1 MYIAVDIGGTNIR
14 IASFEQTNPSSQLK
28 HKKIPTCLE
37 YKKGL
42 EEVIKTI
49 HELADGEKINAV
61 GISIASGISADG
73 KTIINPNIPE
83 WKAEN
88 LVPDLI
94 SAFHANVKIINDG
107 TAGGIAEMFTGSGKD
122 LDSFTFLAWGTGLG
136 GVTIKK
142 TGKVFDIYEVE
153 PGHLKIRGDGRKC
166 ECGKADCIESY
177 VGGLAVEK
185 RLGKRMSTLAENEWD
200 EILDYMRAGINQIL
214 EKHPVDNVI
223 FDGRVILEHPDF
235 VKKLEGTVNDDY
247 PTWVNF
253 EQSSIGD
260 EAPLYGALISLRQD
274 LNFQI
279 HKEF

>member
-1 MYIAVDIGGTNIR
+1 MYIAVDIGGTNTR
-14 IASFEQTNPSSQLK
+14 IASFKDTDPETKLNF
-28 HKKIPTCLE
+28 KKIETE
-37 YKKGL
+37 KEFEKGL
-42 EEVIKTI
+42 ESLRNII
-49 HELADGEKINAV
+49 SELIEDEKIEGL
-61 GISIASGISADG
+61 GISIASGINAEG
-73 KTIINPNIPE
+73 KTIVNPNIPE
-83 WKAEN
+83 WKAEK
-88 LVPDLI
+88 LVPKLT
-94 SAFHANVKIINDG
+94 SVFHTKVKIINDG
-107 TAGGIAEMFTGSGKD
+107 TAGGIAEMFTGNGKD

-136 GVTIKK
+136 GVTIKRNDK
-142 TGKVFDIYEVE
+142 TFDIHEVE

-166 ECGKADCIESY
+166 ECGGTNCIESY
-177 VGGLAVEK
+177 VGGHAVEK
-185 RLGKRMSTLAENEWD
+185 RLGKLMSTLNETEWD

-214 EKHPVDNVI
+214 EGHPVDNII

-260 EAPLYGALISLRQD
+260 EAPLYGALIFLRQD